1 MSFIWSS
8 FQLKAVFRTF
18 MMLGLSRLADA
29 HRSRRIQVSQPQ
41 RSFLVVEDEALIR
54 MMLVDMIETLGHVV
68 VAEAGSVEDAVRVAS
83 DTAFDNAILDINLGG
98 SKSTPVAEIF
108 ARKAVPFIFYSGYG
122 EDGLPEDFRNR
133 PMLRKPF
140 QLDALDRA
148 VQTVLEN

>member
-1 MSFIWSS
+1 M
-8 FQLKAVFRTF
+8 
-18 MMLGLSRLADA
+18 
-29 HRSRRIQVSQPQ
+29 SQPQ

-83 DTAFDNAILDINLGG
+83 DTTFDNAILDINLGG